1 MTQRLDDSNILDP
14 GIFPA
19 ERGAPHGLFDAWRQ
33 KDPVHWNPPT
43 PNYVPTQPGST
54 MTKGFWVL
62 TRYQDVFDVSRD
74 QETFSSFDEGFV
86 IWDLDEEELGRQRA
100 NFMGM
105 QPVDHAAVKQFLM
118 PAFSPKALQKLVPEI
133 ERLAGEIVDHIAARD
148 HCEFVYDVASKLPVY
163 TFCELM
169 GIPEG
174 LREKVVELGN
184 AMADVET
191 RANHEIDP
199 TFQLFGLAE
208 EISKQKRQNPD
219 DSLLSLLVNDQALGL
234 SQMAINMFFIV
245 FAIAGHETTRS
256 TAAHFIYLM
265 NANPEQFDLLKS
277 DIDKHLENA
286 IEEVLRYTSTTTNF
300 RRTATKDT
308 EIGGTPIKAGDKIY
322 LSYSAANRDPAVFE
336 NPHQFDITRGN
347 ARKHIAFG
355 TGPHICIGARLAR
368 IQLHALL
375 KQMVTRLPDISLS
388 GEPQWLS
395 SIWFNAI
402 TQLPIKFTPEHS
414 AGS

>member
-1 MTQRLDDSNILDP
+1 MTQAARADNILDP
-14 GIFPA
+14 SIFQTEKGPSHA
-19 ERGAPHGLFDAWRQ
+19 LFDAWRQ
-33 KDPVHWNPPT
+33 SDPVHWNPAT
-43 PNYVPTQPGST
+43 SAYVPNVPNSS

-62 TRYQDVFDVSRD
+62 TRYEDVFDVSRD
-74 QETFSSFDEGFV
+74 QETFSSYDEGFV
-86 IWDLDEEELGRQRA
+86 IWDLDDEELERQRA

-105 QPVDHAAVKQFLM
+105 RPLEHTAVKQFLM
-118 PAFSPKALQKLVPEI
+118 PAFSPKALQNLVPQI
-133 ERLAGEIVDHIAARD
+133 DRLAKEIVDQIAGRGQ
-148 HCEFVYDVASKLPVY
+148 CEFVYDIASKLPVY

-169 GIPEG
+169 GIPEA

-191 RANHEIDP
+191 RGDHEIDP
-199 TFQLFGLAE
+199 TFLLFGLAE
-208 EISKQKRQNPD
+208 EISQQKRLNPD
-219 DSLLSLLVNDQALGL
+219 GSLLSLLVHDQSLGL

-265 NANPEQFDLLKS
+265 NAHPEQFDLLKS
-277 DIDKHLENA
+277 DVDKYLENA

-300 RRTATKDT
+300 RRTATVDT
-308 EIGGTPIKAGDKIY
+308 AIGGTPVKKGDKIY
-322 LSYSAANRDPAVFE
+322 LSYAAANRDPAVFQD
-336 NPHQFDITRGN
+336 PHHFDITRSN

-355 TGPHICIGARLAR
+355 TGPHVCIGARIAR

-375 KQMVTRLPDISLS
+375 KQIITRLPDISIS
-388 GEPQWLS
+388 GEPKWLS

-402 TQLPIKFTPEHS
+402 THLPVRYRAE
-414 AGS
+414 